1 VVRGPGLRP
10 GACPA
15 ILSVYR
21 AGIDGRM
28 AGHESPAV
36 GDAGMGKFVGGL
48 LIGLLTGL
56 IFADYVFPDGFPKAV
71 EQLSQRVQSRI
82 PGR

>member
-1 VVRGPGLRP
+1 
-10 GACPA
+10 
-15 ILSVYR
+15 
-21 AGIDGRM
+21 M

-56 IFADYVFPDGFPKAV
+56 IFADYVFPDGFQRRSSSSVNGCKAGFRDADLQV
-71 EQLSQRVQSRI
+71 SLRVLWEFTS
-82 PGR
+82 